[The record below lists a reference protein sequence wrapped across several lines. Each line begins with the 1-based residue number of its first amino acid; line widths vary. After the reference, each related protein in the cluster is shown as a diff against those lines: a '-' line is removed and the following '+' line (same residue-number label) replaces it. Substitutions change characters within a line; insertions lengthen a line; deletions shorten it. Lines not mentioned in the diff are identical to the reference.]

1 MARGIQNKVLEAV
14 AAGLPCIVS
23 SEVYDGLPVEIRP
36 ACEVAD
42 SAECCADLIVGW
54 LALPPEAR
62 RQRAKSARLDALEW
76 PRRLMPLLS
85 LVEALGVEGVS
96 QRPGWAGR

>member
-1 MARGIQNKVLEAV
+1 VLEAV

-23 SEVYDGLPVEIRP
+23 SEVYAGLPEEIRP

-42 SAECCADLIVGW
+42 SAERCADLITEW
-54 LALPPEAR
+54 LALPPDVR

-76 PRRLMPLLS
+76 PRRLMPMLG
-85 LVEALGVEGVS
+85 LVEELGVEGVS
-96 QRPGWAGR
+96 QRPGRAGR